1 MKYRK
6 DSENA
11 VKFDYPLTEES
22 RGDIELFDREAGVF
36 VEIAKLT
43 NDQLAEIISY
53 IWANGNEIS
62 EEEYKQL
69 ISEESKKESWE

>member
-53 IWANGNEIS
+53 I
-62 EEEYKQL
+62 
-69 ISEESKKESWE
+69 

>member
-11 VKFDYPLTEES
+11 VKFDYPLTKES

-53 IWANGNEIS
+53 IGANGNEIS

-69 ISEESKKESWE
+69 ISEELKKESGE